1 MAVAPGIFG
10 QACAVLAA
18 LILSFSGVASAQ
30 CADPMRLAA
39 EYGAFGFTQTRHLSG
54 VRAPLV
60 SRGQAIVA
68 EGRVDWRVTQP
79 LDIRTVIT
87 AAGITQS
94 VEGGPPQRVGGQG
107 DAFLSSAGLL
117 GLLSGDLSS
126 LANHYDIAR
135 APAAA
140 NGAWRLR
147 LTPKSAG
154 MAQFVSYIE
163 AAGCQRVSNVEVRQA
178 NGDWMEIALSPA
190 EG

>member
-1 MAVAPGIFG
+1 
-10 QACAVLAA
+10 
-18 LILSFSGVASAQ
+18 
-30 CADPMRLAA
+30 MRLAA
-39 EYGAFGFTQTRHLSG
+39 EYGTFGFTQTRHLSG

-68 EGRVDWRVTQP
+68 QNRVDWRVTQP

-87 AAGITQS
+87 PSGITQS
-94 VEGGPPQRVGGQG
+94 VEGGAPQRMGGQG

-126 LANHYDIAR
+126 LSNHYDIAH
-135 APAAA
+135 APAGA

-154 MAQFVSYIE
+154 MARFVSYIE
-163 AAGCQRVSNVEVRQA
+163 AAGCERVSSVEVRQA
-178 NGDWMEIALSPA
+178 NGDWMEIALIPA
-190 EG
+190 GG